1 MWSTRCGGSLG
12 ACPGWKYML
21 PCGTT
26 LIGGAGIASGVDSG
40 VFTRVFYCCGLPFV
54 GVVTCV
60 GKAMLKISVSLF
72 RATICLLP
80 NVVSRLVEVGLRR
93 VCVRSLAA
101 CVSTPFYDILDNV
114 MVDGGKYVVSETR
127 SLAILG
133 IDK

>member
-1 MWSTRCGGSLG
+1 
-12 ACPGWKYML
+12 
-21 PCGTT
+21 
-26 LIGGAGIASGVDSG
+26 
-40 VFTRVFYCCGLPFV
+40 
-54 GVVTCV
+54 
-60 GKAMLKISVSLF
+60 MLKISVSLF

-93 VCVRSLAA
+93 VWVRSLAA

-114 MVDGGKYVVSETR
+114 MVDGEKYVVSETH